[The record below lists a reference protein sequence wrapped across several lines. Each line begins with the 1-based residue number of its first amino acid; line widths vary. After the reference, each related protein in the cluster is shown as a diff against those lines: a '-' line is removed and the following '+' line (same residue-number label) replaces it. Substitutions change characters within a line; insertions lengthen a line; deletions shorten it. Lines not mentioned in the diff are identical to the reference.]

1 MPIRP
6 IDPHEVPPNPF
17 ILEQS
22 KLLKATA
29 ALSKEEAAKKANA
42 TQPSLPLATQSKT
55 EQHFEISTRQ
65 IISLIVRFRLRSLT
79 YDQLKNLPYSQL
91 NKEEKEFV
99 DYLRRNPRV
108 FNRIASLD
116 NDPGSI
122 SVDDI
127 KIAARLAGDALVLS
141 DEDVQYLKESPIKK
155 ARLQQDEQQLETRRT
170 SQKLQTQDLINT
182 IKKLNPLGLT
192 YEELLAINASE
203 TALRGKSLKSLEF
216 LQSPAVSKVLEKVVE
231 PYDGMLTPEALRV
244 LTSLLWNPAIY
255 GASPIVF
262 YRTAPL
268 ESEHEKPVLPMG
280 QVGAVDGF
288 KRKNIHNDQFRPSL
302 RLEAHH
308 ILNICHKLSD
318 DGHVSLKQ
326 IQQYIPENKDEEK
339 ALNLLRQTKI
349 FQALAGLDHDP
360 DSLSDDDIKLALA
373 EGTIM
378 LSDPYM
384 VLVILP

>member
-1 MPIRP
+1 MPIHP
-6 IDPHEVPPNPF
+6 IDPHEIPPNPF

-22 KLLKATA
+22 KLLKAATA
-29 ALSKEEAAKKANA
+29 LAKPETKPV
-42 TQPSLPLATQSKT
+42 QPPVTPSGKLDPRH
-55 EQHFEISTRQ
+55 HFEISTRQ

-79 YDQLKNLPYSQL
+79 YEQLKSLPFSQL
-91 NKEEKEFV
+91 SQEEKDFV
-99 DYLRRNPRV
+99 NYLRRNPKI
-108 FNRIASLD
+108 FDRIANLD
-116 NDPGSI
+116 NEPGSI
-122 SVDDI
+122 SVEDV

-141 DEDVQYLKESPIKK
+141 DDDIQYLKDAPVKNRKLPVEESQSIE
-155 ARLQQDEQQLETRRT
+155 ARRT
-170 SQKLQTQDLINT
+170 TQKLQTQDLINT
-182 IKKLNPLGLT
+182 VKKLSPNGLS
-192 YEELLAINASE
+192 YEELMALNAAESG
-203 TALRGKSLKSLEF
+203 LRGKSLKSLEF
-216 LQSPAVSKVLEKVVE
+216 LQSPAVSKVLEKVVQ
-231 PYDGMLTPEALRV
+231 PYDGILTPEALRV

-255 GASPIVF
+255 GATPIVF

-268 ESEHEKPVLPMG
+268 EHVHEEPIVPLHT
-280 QVGAVDGF
+280 VDRVDDY
-288 KRKNIHNDQFRPSL
+288 KHNIHVDRFKPSL

-326 IQQYIPENKDEEK
+326 MQHYQPENRDEEK

-349 FQALAGLDHDP
+349 FQALAGLDDDP